1 MPPDPS
7 NANPPTG
14 RRIVRCD
21 QCGRSRDVAYADLL
35 RYTKVGWPMCCGG
48 VMGYY
53 VEAKRPS
60 ARDDTDLD
68 RPALPP
74 GV

>member
-1 MPPDPS
+1 MPPERPLG
-7 NANPPTG
+7 NIPTG

-35 RYTKVGWPMCCGG
+35 RYTKVGWPMCCGR

-53 VEAKRPS
+53 VEAPKPS
-60 ARDDTDLD
+60 AKDETDEW
-68 RPALPP
+68 PALP
-74 GV
+74 GL